1 MFGSRR
7 SRETNP
13 VYVEDV
19 RFSKT
24 SPIKFVGIRP
34 RESKP
39 RSKCV
44 WLPKAKGNESYIYVC
59 WCREAERKEP
69 QYFLKKQG
77 RWKLNLGESLC
88 WLKWNPYICDCE
100 TNLILGVMELRT
112 PVCLS
117 AKKKLS
123 RYWWKFVNA
132 ERWERSYASTFVKHV
147 HKNKVF
153 PCYNE

>member
-19 RFSKT
+19 RFSET

-69 QYFLKKQG
+69 QYFLKK
-77 RWKLNLGESLC
+77 
-88 WLKWNPYICDCE
+88 
-100 TNLILGVMELRT
+100 
-112 PVCLS
+112 
-117 AKKKLS
+117 
-123 RYWWKFVNA
+123 
-132 ERWERSYASTFVKHV
+132 
-147 HKNKVF
+147 
-153 PCYNE
+153 

>member
-19 RFSKT
+19 RFSET

-44 WLPKAKGNESYIYVC
+44 WLPKAKEINPIYMYVGAV
-59 WCREAERKEP
+59 R
-69 QYFLKKQG
+69 
-77 RWKLNLGESLC
+77 
-88 WLKWNPYICDCE
+88 
-100 TNLILGVMELRT
+100 
-112 PVCLS
+112 LS
-117 AKKKLS
+117 EKS
-123 RYWWKFVNA
+123 RNIF
-132 ERWERSYASTFVKHV
+132 
-147 HKNKVF
+147 
-153 PCYNE
+153 

>member
-19 RFSKT
+19 RFSET

-44 WLPKAKGNESYIYVC
+44 WLPKAKGNEFYIYVC

-69 QYFLKKQG
+69 QYFLKK
-77 RWKLNLGESLC
+77 
-88 WLKWNPYICDCE
+88 
-100 TNLILGVMELRT
+100 
-112 PVCLS
+112 
-117 AKKKLS
+117 
-123 RYWWKFVNA
+123 
-132 ERWERSYASTFVKHV
+132 
-147 HKNKVF
+147 
-153 PCYNE
+153 

>member
-19 RFSKT
+19 RFSET

-59 WCREAERKEP
+59 WCLEAERKEP
-69 QYFLKKQG
+69 QYFLKK
-77 RWKLNLGESLC
+77 
-88 WLKWNPYICDCE
+88 
-100 TNLILGVMELRT
+100 
-112 PVCLS
+112 
-117 AKKKLS
+117 
-123 RYWWKFVNA
+123 
-132 ERWERSYASTFVKHV
+132 
-147 HKNKVF
+147 
-153 PCYNE
+153 